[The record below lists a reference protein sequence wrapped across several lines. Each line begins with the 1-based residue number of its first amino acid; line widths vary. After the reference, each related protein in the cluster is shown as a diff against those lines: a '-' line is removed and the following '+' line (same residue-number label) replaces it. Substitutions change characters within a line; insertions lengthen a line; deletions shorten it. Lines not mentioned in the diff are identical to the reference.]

1 MKLKVRSES
10 YHKVTVMMLIIWM
23 TYGPNLKI
31 KRSQTKISRIRAAH
45 MRRATKIILLR
56 ALL

>member
-10 YHKVTVMMLIIWM
+10 YRKVTVMMLIIWM

-31 KRSQTKISRIRAAH
+31 KRSQTKIRIRAH